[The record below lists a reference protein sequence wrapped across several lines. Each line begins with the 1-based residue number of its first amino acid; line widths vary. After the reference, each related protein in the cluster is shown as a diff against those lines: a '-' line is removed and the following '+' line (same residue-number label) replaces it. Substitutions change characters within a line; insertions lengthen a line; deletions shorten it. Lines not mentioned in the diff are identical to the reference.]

1 MKSYGPW
8 ILLFIILLPLGWL
21 VDPDGTK
28 LGIPVFVWLAI
39 NLTVFLY
46 ILARLVGQPMAG
58 FLDARRES
66 IATQLEQAK
75 EKLAQ
80 AEELKTEVLSR
91 LDKVEN
97 EVGEIQ
103 ERATVMGQ
111 AEAEKIAEQ
120 SVREQDRFL
129 RRVDEEISRRY
140 TETREALAKETAA
153 LTAQL
158 TRDLLVGGMT
168 DADRARVMSQ
178 SVEALR
184 AIEEK

>member
-28 LGIPVFVWLAI
+28 LGIPVFVWLAV

-103 ERATVMGQ
+103 ERAKVMGQ

-120 SVREQDRFL
+120 SVREQERFL

-140 TETREALAKETAA
+140 TETRAGTGE
-153 LTAQL
+153 
-158 TRDLLVGGMT
+158 G
-168 DADRARVMSQ
+168 DRGAHGAVDPRHPGWWNDRCRPSQ
-178 SVEALR
+178 GDEPER
-184 AIEEK
+184 